1 MAVAATAKAEAAC
14 VGPAAK
20 RSRLVGRCPD
30 ARGRTAQ
37 ASHQSWDS
45 AARAAAAAA
54 EGAQGEGLDLE
65 DMVEPAAVGSEV
77 EAVAA
82 ARAVVMATQ
91 VAARRRAGMPRKMG
105 WRTPSGFRSRAPFCT
120 EDCTRPWVVCHPAAP
135 SSTSG
140 TCRRHGSARCTLR
153 HWRADTGYPFRRKI
167 GSSIL
172 RLKCACT
179 CRAKGVART
188 LFACGPSAFAR
199 PRASSAYARVARRDG
214 RRGGERN
221 ERTQV

>member
-1 MAVAATAKAEAAC
+1 MAVAAAAKAEAAC

-20 RSRLVGRCPD
+20 RSRLVGRCPG
-30 ARGRTAQ
+30 ARGRIAQ

-65 DMVEPAAVGSEV
+65 DMVEPAAEGSEV

-91 VAARRRAGMPRKMG
+91 VAARRRAGMPRTMG
-105 WRTPSGFRSRAPFCT
+105 WRTPSGLRSRAPFCT
-120 EDCTRPWVVCHPAAP
+120 EDCTRPWVVSHPAAP
-135 SSTSG
+135 SLTSG

-153 HWRADTGYPFRRKI
+153 HWRAGNVCPFRRRT

-172 RLKCACT
+172 RLECACT
-179 CRAKGVART
+179 CRAKGVARR
-188 LFACGPSAFAR
+188 LFCRLFCAR
-199 PRASSAYARVARRDG
+199 PVR
-214 RRGGERN
+214 
-221 ERTQV
+221 